1 VQHELLPRVSTEIGY
16 FRRWYGNLGLGTP
29 TGASGGV
36 SLITMDDR
44 MLSPADFDTFCIT
57 APSDPRLPD
66 GGGYD
71 VCGLY
76 DLKPEKFGLASD
88 NLVTF
93 SKNYGKQIQHFNGFD
108 FSMNARLPQGIL
120 LQGGVSTG
128 RTSTDNCE
136 VVDQVPEMLMLAT
149 PAMIPR
155 DHCHVDTA
163 FLTQVKLLGSYTI
176 PGIDVR
182 LSGSFQ
188 SIPGPPI
195 AANLVV
201 PSAVVARSLGRPLS
215 GGAANVTVNIV
226 EPGTMYGDRLNQLD
240 LRFSKIL
247 RFGATR
253 TTVNLDVNNV
263 MNVNPV
269 TAESPVYTIWRRPQS
284 ILLPRFAKI
293 SMQFDF

>member
-1 VQHELLPRVSTEIGY
+1 
-16 FRRWYGNLGLGTP
+16 
-29 TGASGGV
+29 
-36 SLITMDDR
+36 
-44 MLSPADFDTFCIT
+44 
-57 APSDPRLPD
+57 
-66 GGGYD
+66 
-71 VCGLY
+71 
-76 DLKPEKFGLASD
+76 
-88 NLVTF
+88 
-93 SKNYGKQIQHFNGFD
+93 
-108 FSMNARLPQGIL
+108 
-120 LQGGVSTG
+120 
-128 RTSTDNCE
+128 
-136 VVDQVPEMLMLAT
+136 
-149 PAMIPR
+149 MIPR

-215 GGAANVTVNIV
+215 GGAANVTVYIV
-226 EPGTMYGDRLNQLD
+226 DPGTMYGDRLNQLD

>member
-1 VQHELLPRVSTEIGY
+1 
-16 FRRWYGNLGLGTP
+16 
-29 TGASGGV
+29 
-36 SLITMDDR
+36 MDDR
-44 MLSPADFDTFCIT
+44 MLSAADFDTFCIT
-57 APSDPRLPD
+57 APSDPRLPG

-71 VCGLY
+71 VCGLF
-76 DLKPEKFGLASD
+76 DLKPDKFGLPSD

-136 VVDQVPEMLMLAT
+136 VVDQVPEMLMLAA

-195 AANLVV
+195 SANLVV
-201 PSAVVARSLGRPLS
+201 PSAVAARSLGRPLS
-215 GGAANVTVNIV
+215 GGAANVTVSIV

-247 RFGATR
+247 RLGVTR